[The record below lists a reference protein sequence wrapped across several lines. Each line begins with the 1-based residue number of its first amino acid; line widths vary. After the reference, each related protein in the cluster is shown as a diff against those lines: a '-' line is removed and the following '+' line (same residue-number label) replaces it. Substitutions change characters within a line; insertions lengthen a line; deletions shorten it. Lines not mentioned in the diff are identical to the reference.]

1 MSDMV
6 NHPEHYQMANGLETF
21 DIIESVCAELTGIEA
36 VCAGNVIKY
45 VSRFKKKNGLED
57 LKKAEWYLQRL
68 IRHRE
73 LEEAKNKTK

>member
-45 VSRFKKKNGLED
+45 VSRFKKKWFRGFKEGRVVS
-57 LKKAEWYLQRL
+57 A
-68 IRHRE
+68 
-73 LEEAKNKTK
+73 

>member
-21 DIIESVCAELTGIEA
+21 DIIEAVCAELTGIEA

-57 LKKAEWYLQRL
+57 LKKAEWYLRRL
-68 IRHRE
+68 IE
-73 LEEAKNKTK
+73 TEEKNNGKEN

>member
-57 LKKAEWYLQRL
+57 LKKAEWYLHRL
-68 IRHRE
+68 I
-73 LEEAKNKTK
+73 LTEEKNDGKENN